1 MRHPTHTLTGPADLA
16 LPLALV
22 TQLAADSTV
31 GSAADH
37 AAEPDAHQDFGP
49 RRAPEV
55 RSTAGRKRRAAR
67 RRAKAVR
74 G

>member
-1 MRHPTHTLTGPADLA
+1 MQHPTHTLTGPADLA

-22 TQLAADSTV
+22 TELAADSIE
-31 GSAADH
+31 GSAADY
-37 AAEPDAHQDFGP
+37 AAEPDAHRASGP

-55 RSTAGRKRRAAR
+55 RSAAGRRSRAAR

>member
-1 MRHPTHTLTGPADLA
+1 MHHPAHTPTGPADLA

-22 TQLAADSTV
+22 TEQAA
-31 GSAADH
+31 H
-37 AAEPDAHQDFGP
+37 GP

-55 RSTAGRKRRAAR
+55 RATTGRGRRAAR
-67 RRAKAVR
+67 RRAVAVR

>member
-1 MRHPTHTLTGPADLA
+1 MHHPTHTPTGPADLA

-22 TQLAADSTV
+22 AELATDP
-31 GSAADH
+31 AAH
-37 AAEPDAHQDFGP
+37 RTSGP

-55 RSTAGRKRRAAR
+55 RTTAGRKRRAAR
-67 RRAKAVR
+67 RRAAAVR